1 MWNVFF
7 AYTVA
12 HNPLTPEEMY
22 KRSLV
27 TFCQDCRISKAPP
40 KTRSSLGPKFT
51 PTPAAKRATGP
62 IKGKALMAAEVNV
75 IHQSHASRHPEKKF
89 LFSCFKAAMVQIA
102 QKLYASKAAPGT
114 KPEELLERLLEERV
128 LPNAL
133 LRDAQDVDGLLD
145 ALDELER
152 RFSPCLKSFF
162 DFFASPPTRYERTVL
177 GRHAPRPDISRMG
190 QSLTFEGWLQFCATF
205 NISAGTGSA
214 ISSLSNVDLA
224 SAFLDSI
231 KVELSDRVGGLTFE
245 EFWEALVRC
254 AIRMQPPTDGVDVVE
269 EAGDTA
275 PHLAPYR
282 MLVLFRMMMSN
293 IENGVNRCINGGFE
307 RQHNRGGEV
316 TTGGGRTVKGNASGL
331 MQGSKAFQK
340 LVMEYALSD
349 YMHGH
354 HHSAPGSGT
363 AKPSKPHRAA
373 HEYPAEMLAEAER
386 ADATPA
392 AAAHTGAAA
401 AGAAPRRRP
410 SASALMGGYDGYG
423 SSEAAGSAAGNPYSR
438 DAYYGVAGAAPPRP
452 PPAAASATAAAAP
465 PPHRY
470 DRHRAP
476 VPAVAHTVRP
486 PQRTERSASV
496 QALFRATMREDV
508 GELQRLLDEGAD
520 ASVTNAAGLTV
531 VGLAKERNKK
541 QALQFLR
548 SRGL

>member
-1 MWNVFF
+1 
-7 AYTVA
+7 
-12 HNPLTPEEMY
+12 MY

-27 TFCQDCRISKAPP
+27 TFCQDCHISKVPP

-51 PTPAAKRATGP
+51 PNPAEKRRTGP
-62 IKGKALMAAEVNV
+62 IKGKTLMAAEVNV
-75 IHQSHASRHPEKKF
+75 IHQSQASRHPEKKF
-89 LFSCFKAAMVQIA
+89 LFSCFKAAMLQIA

-114 KPEELLERLLEERV
+114 KPKELLETLLKERV

-133 LRDAQDVDGLLD
+133 LRDAQDMGGLLD

-152 RFSPCLKSFF
+152 RFSPCLKSIF

-177 GRHAPRPDISRMG
+177 GRHAHRRDISQMG

-205 NISAGTGSA
+205 NLSAGTGSA

-254 AIRMQPPTDGVDVVE
+254 AIRTRPPTDGVDVVE
-269 EAGDTA
+269 EAGDMATN
-275 PHLAPYR
+275 LAPYR
-282 MLVLFRMMMSN
+282 MLVLFRMMMAN

-331 MQGSKAFQK
+331 MHGAKTFQK
-340 LVMEYALSD
+340 LVMEYTLSD
-349 YMHGH
+349 YLHDHHGH
-354 HHSAPGSGT
+354 GVSDSGT
-363 AKPSKPHRAA
+363 VQQSQSHRVA
-373 HEYPAEMLAEAER
+373 HEYPVEMLVEAER
-386 ADATPA
+386 VDATPA
-392 AAAHTGAAA
+392 AAASSGAATTVV
-401 AGAAPRRRP
+401 APRRRP
-410 SASALMGGYDGYG
+410 STSALMGGYDNYG

-438 DAYYGVAGAAPPRP
+438 DAYYGATGTAPPRP
-452 PPAAASATAAAAP
+452 PADTSAVTATAAP
-465 PPHRY
+465 PPHRNG
-470 DRHRAP
+470 RHH
-476 VPAVAHTVRP
+476 VPAPAAASTGIP
-486 PQRTERSASV
+486 AQRTERTASV
-496 QALFRATMREDV
+496 QALFRATMREDIA
-508 GELQRLLDEGAD
+508 ELQHLLDGGAD
-520 ASVTNAAGLTV
+520 ASATNAAGLTV